1 MSIDSQIASITFEL
15 SRIAEALEKLAGAG
29 IPAPGPQPAQVP
41 PPAPVPTPQASFPA
55 PTPATMGPVGV
66 PTPPPVPAPG
76 VPTAPATPAPG
87 ATLDDIRAAA
97 NDYHRAHPDRA
108 TEVMNILNGVQAQKM
123 DQVQPQFY
131 QHVFDSI
138 KALGA

>member
-1 MSIDSQIASITFEL
+1 MSIDSQITSITFEL
-15 SRIAEALEKLAGAG
+15 SRIADTLDKMAGTG
-29 IPAPGPQPAQVP
+29 IPAPGPQPAQGP
-41 PPAPVPTPQASFPA
+41 QGPVPMPSGPV
-55 PTPATMGPVGV
+55 PMPMGPIGV

-87 ATLDDIRAAA
+87 VTLDDIRAVA
-97 NDYHRAHPDRA
+97 NDFHRAHPDRA

-123 DQVQPQFY
+123 DQIQPQFY

>member
-1 MSIDSQIASITFEL
+1 MSIENQFDSMIRLLTHISDT
-15 SRIAEALEKLAGAG
+15 LENLAGAG
-29 IPAPGPQPAQVP
+29 VPAPGPQPAQVP

-55 PTPATMGPVGV
+55 PTPTGPIGV

-76 VPTAPATPAPG
+76 VPTAPTTPVPG
-87 ATLDDIRAAA
+87 VTLDDIRAAA
-97 NDYHRAHPDRA
+97 NDFHRAHPDRA

-123 DQVQPQFY
+123 DQIQPQFY

>member
-1 MSIDSQIASITFEL
+1 MSIENQFDSMIRLLTHISDTL
-15 SRIAEALEKLAGAG
+15 DKMAGAG
-29 IPAPGPQPAQVP
+29 IPAPGPQPAQAPFPGPV
-41 PPAPVPTPQASFPA
+41 PAPQAPPSGPA
-55 PTPATMGPVGV
+55 PMPMGPVGV

-76 VPTAPATPAPG
+76 VPTAPAIPAPG
-87 ATLDDIRAAA
+87 VTLDDIRAAA
-97 NDYHRAHPDRA
+97 NDFHRAHPDRA

-123 DQVQPQFY
+123 DQIQPQFY

>member
-1 MSIDSQIASITFEL
+1 MSIENQFDSMIRLLT
-15 SRIAEALEKLAGAG
+15 RISDTLENLAGAG
-29 IPAPGPQPAQVP
+29 VPAPGPQPAQVP

-55 PTPATMGPVGV
+55 PTPTGPIGV

-76 VPTAPATPAPG
+76 VPTAPTTPVPG
-87 ATLDDIRAAA
+87 VTLDDIRAAA
-97 NDYHRAHPDRA
+97 NDFHRAHPDRA

-123 DQVQPQFY
+123 DQIQPQFY

>member
-1 MSIDSQIASITFEL
+1 MSIENQFDSMIRLLTHISDTL
-15 SRIAEALEKLAGAG
+15 DKMAGTG

-41 PPAPVPTPQASFPA
+41 APPVPALGMPAPAPA
-55 PTPATMGPVGV
+55 PMGPIGV

-87 ATLDDIRAAA
+87 VTLDDVRAVA
-97 NDYHRAHPDRA
+97 NDFHRAHPDRA

-123 DQVQPQFY
+123 DQIQPQFY
-131 QHVFDSI
+131 QHVFDGI